1 MLALHML
8 LFTKSGCAGEHRDFS
23 RSAGEAGLGGC
34 GALCCPHAASLSPSH
49 VSCLKFAACFK
60 EQLRAGFSRLPFQR
74 LVLALGGFNQSR
86 LRSNLANSAVMYARA
101 RNNCNVGN
109 ERRQKTWRVP
119 ALTWVAHIWSLT
131 KPRSVPCKGKIKG
144 CMATWRAR
152 HGMCVMGSG
161 CASTWRCCRMALP
174 SLILCFAPALL
185 KHLSQHHVQTEAQ
198 SSSSSHF
205 CKRYPCSFH
214 LNVDVVITERRIPV
228 FRDLRPQ

>member
-1 MLALHML
+1 ML
-8 LFTKSGCAGEHRDFS
+8 LPSPFRTFP
-23 RSAGEAGLGGC
+23 
-34 GALCCPHAASLSPSH
+34 ALNSQPA
-49 VSCLKFAACFK
+49 
-60 EQLRAGFSRLPFQR
+60 
-74 LVLALGGFNQSR
+74 
-86 LRSNLANSAVMYARA
+86 LRSSSERASQGCHFSVWFWHWEDLTKADFARIWQILPSCTPGLVITATSEMSAD
-101 RNNCNVGN
+101 
-109 ERRQKTWRVP
+109 KTWRVP

-131 KPRSVPCKGKIKG
+131 KPHSVPCKGKIKG

-152 HGMCVMGSG
+152 RGMCGMGSG
-161 CASTWRCCRMALP
+161 CVSSRRCCRMALP